1 MAIDKSTRQH
11 YATQGKV
18 KNYLGKQKMVKAP
31 KYWLSK
37 PGHVKAKLAYI
48 TDAEEKIL
56 IDKNLYGSLRGRP
69 NIGPAGLPSLQGGG
83 GHAGGGGRNGGR
95 NGGGPGPGGQGAR
108 GQATQNPGTTGT
120 TGTTGTGE
128 TAKEKAIRTAATTPK
143 TKAPTKDR
151 PTSFLGPEDLKQKK
165 TTVKDARE
173 DYISKTGER
182 QKGIT
187 QEGGDGSVME
197 EVYGKPEEFTEDE
210 IEKGITKYGKTID
223 YIGTTPVTDK
233 RAKEFNLGLKE
244 RNIKTGEIQQG
255 RNIIN
260 PYTQQ
265 LQSKFASIDTPKKG
279 ILGTLGNIALGI
291 LAPQLLGPKLGQLW
305 SGYTQAKNL
314 SKLASTFT
322 GKDIVSDLTKNLR
335 SNISTSNLIGKR
347 STTDTTDTRDDR
359 FRGDRQ
365 AQAIA
370 PKKDVITE
378 SVEKFSP
385 RQMDLVRQRH
395 EQLQQVIQTG
405 MYNGQRLNNNQLASL
420 QNVSKQMEA
429 FLVDPQKMM
438 MMARGGLAGL
448 NG

>member
-1 MAIDKSTRQH
+1 MAIDKSARQH
-11 YATQGKV
+11 YETQGKV

-83 GHAGGGGRNGGR
+83 GHAGGGGRNGG
-95 NGGGPGPGGQGAR
+95 NGGGGPGPGGQGAR
-108 GQATQNPGTTGT
+108 GQATQNPGTTGK
-120 TGTTGTGE
+120 TGTGE
-128 TAKEKAIRTAATTPK
+128 TARERAIRTAATTPK
-143 TKAPTKDR
+143 TKAPTGKDR
-151 PTSFLGPEDLKQKK
+151 PTSFLGPEDIKQKK

-173 DYISKTGER
+173 EYISKTGER

-260 PYTQQ
+260 PFTQEI
-265 LQSKFASIDTPKKG
+265 QSKFAPIDAPKKG
-279 ILGTLGNIALGI
+279 LWGTLGNIALGI
-291 LAPQLLGPKLGQLW
+291 VAPQLLGPKFGQLW

-322 GKDIVSDLTKNLR
+322 GKDIVSDLTKNLTNK
-335 SNISTSNLIGKR
+335 SNVTDLLSRKT
-347 STTDTTDTRDDR
+347 TPTDTSDDR
-359 FRGDRQ
+359 FGQRDGDGRSQ
-365 AQAIA
+365 ALQKIAA
-370 PKKDVITE
+370 PKADVLTE
-378 SVEKFSP
+378 SVQKFTQP
-385 RQMDLVRQRH
+385 QLTELQKRQAMLQRYVDKGALNKRGQSTLMQLNQML
-395 EQLQQVIQTG
+395 EQAT
-405 MYNGQRLNNNQLASL
+405 AS
-420 QNVSKQMEA
+420 
-429 FLVDPQKMM
+429 
-438 MMARGGLAGL
+438 MAHGGFIDRPLMGRSRDI
-448 NG
+448 